1 MTYRHIIGIDA
12 SVTATAIADDNGV
25 QVYGGKDPKL
35 GDVRLSRIYDGIC
48 DHLRRVDS
56 ATTLVVMEDLPMHA
70 KAAGVTGMAQG
81 VVRLALARHQTRPV
95 LVAAAT
101 LKAYATGSGSAS
113 KPDMRVELY
122 KRTGLDL
129 PDDNKVDAWWLR
141 QAGLDI
147 VAHPDAITLPKHHRS
162 RLGKVAWPNGVG
174 L

>member
-1 MTYRHIIGIDA
+1 MTYRTVIGIDA
-12 SVTATAIADDNGV
+12 SLTATAVADHDGV
-25 QVYGGKDPKL
+25 QVYGGEDSKL
-35 GDVRLSRIYDGIC
+35 GDVRLSRIYDGIT

-56 ATTLVVMEDLPMHA
+56 ATTLVVMEDLPIHA

-81 VVRLALARHQTRPV
+81 VVRLALTRHQMRPV

-113 KPDMRVELY
+113 KPDMRMELY

-129 PDDNKVDAWWLR
+129 ADDNKVDAWWLR

-147 VAHPDAITLPKHHRS
+147 VDHPSAISLPKHHRS
-162 RLGKVAWPNGVG
+162 RLGKVSWPNGLG